1 MNYNKKG
8 RNQFMDLVTDA
19 KVEKIVI
26 LYKDRLVQ
34 FGQELLETMCS
45 KFGATIEMIDN
56 TEKTE
61 PQELVED
68 LVQIL
73 TVFSSRLRG
82 KCANQAKKRI
92 KERMEDD
99 NVSSF

>member
-1 MNYNKKG
+1 
-8 RNQFMDLVTDA
+8 
-19 KVEKIVI
+19 
-26 LYKDRLVQ
+26 
-34 FGQELLETMCS
+34 
-45 KFGATIEMIDN
+45 MIDN

-73 TVFSSRLRG
+73 TVFRCGLQG
-82 KCANQAKKRI
+82 KRANQAKKRI

-99 NVSSF
+99 KDSKNHAPAKQEAGKRTDRS